1 MPRVK
6 SKVASHRRRKKVL
19 KLAKGYRGGRSK
31 LFCTAREAVDR
42 ARRYSYIHR
51 KQKKRDFRALW
62 IQRINAGVRVFGLS
76 YSRFIDGLKKEG
88 IQINRKILADM
99 AVNDPQGF
107 ESLVNT
113 ARKRL

>member
-6 SKVASHRRRKKVL
+6 SKVAAHRRRKKIM

>member
-6 SKVASHRRRKKVL
+6 SNVASRRRRKKVL

-31 LFCTAREAVDR
+31 LLCTARESVDR
-42 ARRYSYIHR
+42 AMRYSYIHR

-62 IQRINAGVRVFGLS
+62 IQRINAGVRAFGLS

-88 IQINRKILADM
+88 IQINRKVLADM